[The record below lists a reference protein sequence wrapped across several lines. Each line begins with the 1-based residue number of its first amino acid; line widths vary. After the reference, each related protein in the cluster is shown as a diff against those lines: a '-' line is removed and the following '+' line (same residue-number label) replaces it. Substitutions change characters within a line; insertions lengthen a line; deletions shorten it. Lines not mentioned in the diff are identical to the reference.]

1 MPNTPSASPTID
13 RVLRGELCT
22 GCGLCAALGG
32 DSIEM
37 LSTPPGYNR
46 PRVKG
51 PISAETEAAIAATCP
66 GSKVESWSGIADRV
80 DPYWGPWRDVLVG
93 AATDDVTRFEG
104 SSGGAISG
112 LLVHA
117 MKTGLVDRVVHISA
131 DPHAPTRNSTAV
143 SRTPEEV
150 IRRAGS
156 RYTAS
161 SPLAQIGE
169 ALDEG
174 GAIAFVGKPCDVS
187 ALRRLARVDPRVNR
201 HVKLMLSF
209 FCAGVPSHDGVRRIL
224 AEMDVESEAVTAFR
238 YRGQGWPGN
247 CAAETAD
254 GRKVEMSYARSWGDH
269 LSKEVQFRC
278 KICPDAIGGAAD
290 VACADAW
297 YGDEAGYPAF
307 DEADGRSLIIA
318 RSAVG
323 QDLVREAMA
332 AGSISGE
339 PLPLA
344 EIEKMQP
351 GQARRKRLVLART
364 ASLLIAL
371 QPRPDMRGLEVAK
384 AARAAPLRES
394 LHNLLGTLRRT
405 LQGRRSRL

>member
-1 MPNTPSASPTID
+1 MSNAPSASPTIT

-32 DSIEM
+32 DAIEM
-37 LSTPPGYNR
+37 QSTPPGYNR

-51 PISAETEAAIAATCP
+51 PIAPQTEAAIAMTCP
-66 GSKVESWSGIADRV
+66 GARVEPWSGIADRI
-80 DPYWGPWRDVLVG
+80 DPYWGPWREVLVG

-117 MKTGLVDRVVHISA
+117 LKAGLVDRVVHVAA
-131 DPHAPTRNSTAV
+131 DPDTPTRNAVAV
-143 SRTPEEV
+143 SRTPDEV
-150 IRRAGS
+150 ISRAGS

-161 SPLAQIGE
+161 SPLAQIGQ

-174 GAIAFVGKPCDVS
+174 GALAFVGKPCDVS
-187 ALRRLARVDPRVNR
+187 ALRRLAHVDPRVNR

-209 FCAGVPSHDGVRRIL
+209 FCAGIPSHDGVHRIL
-224 AEMDVESEAVTAFR
+224 TEMDVEPQAVTAFR
-238 YRGQGWPGN
+238 YRGQGWPGH
-247 CAAETAD
+247 CVAETGD
-254 GRKVEMSYARSWGDH
+254 GRRVEMSYARSWGDH

-278 KICPDAIGGAAD
+278 KICPDAVGGAAD

-297 YGDEAGYPAF
+297 YGDEEGYPAF

-318 RSAVG
+318 RTPIG
-323 QDLVREAMA
+323 QDLVRSAIA
-332 AGSISGE
+332 AGSVSGE
-339 PLPLA
+339 PLPLV

-351 GQARRKRLVLART
+351 GQARRKRLVLARA
-364 ASLLIAL
+364 ASLPVAL
-371 QPRPDMRGLEVAK
+371 QPWPDMRGLEVAR

-394 LHNLLGTLRRT
+394 LHNFLGTLRRT